1 MPQPKP
7 KLSDLLDYF
16 AGMSETLAKGA
27 RINGLDVLAHI
38 YDMAAL
44 EARTQ
49 LEAIRADE
57 A

>member
-1 MPQPKP
+1 MDEPKP

-16 AGMSETLAKGA
+16 ADMSQTLAKGA

-38 YDMAAL
+38 FDMAAL
-44 EARTQ
+44 EALSQ
-49 LEAIRADE
+49 LETARANE